1 MDVMVVL
8 EVVALALVPVGAYT
22 MMWFLVFAP
31 GRYRQAACAVLTV
44 PYWLLR
50 RRTGGLRRRGRTTAV
65 AHAPAVDPFAA
76 LGVQFALGRLTA
88 ELEALAADDQVFARG
103 IRVAATQAAY
113 DDVLEQAC
121 VLAQVPRQRDKH
133 DNREV
138 TRLIE
143 EAALA
148 ERGWTW

>member
-1 MDVMVVL
+1 MNVVVVL
-8 EVVALALVPVGAYT
+8 EVVALTLVPVGAYA

-44 PYWLLR
+44 PYWLLKR
-50 RRTGGLRRRGRTTAV
+50 RMGGLRRRGRPVTD
-65 AHAPAVDPFAA
+65 APVVDPFAA

-88 ELEALAADDQVFARG
+88 ELEALAADREVFARG
-103 IRVAATQAAY
+103 FRVAATQAAY

-121 VLAQVPRQRDKH
+121 VLAQVPVQRDKH

-148 ERGWTW
+148 ERGWNW